1 MQKFPCL
8 NSLFNFKHF
17 VIIEDKEGGDSNQMI
32 KKIMNW
38 TSTVL
43 VTAVVILALLLVGAR
58 FIGLNVYTVLSGS
71 MEPTYHVGSLIYVKK
86 VDTSTLKD
94 GDVITFILDEDTVA
108 THRIVDV
115 VPDEDDPSELRFQT
129 KGDANED
136 VDGSLVYYKNVIG
149 TPVFTIP
156 MLGYLASFIQSPPG
170 TYAAIAVGA
179 LIILLV
185 FLPDLFSDDDE
196 DGKKKKRLKSK

>member
-1 MQKFPCL
+1 
-8 NSLFNFKHF
+8 
-17 VIIEDKEGGDSNQMI
+17 MI

-38 TSTVL
+38 TSTIL

-86 VDTSTLKD
+86 VDTDTLKD
-94 GDVITFILDEDTVA
+94 GDVITFLLDEDTVA

-115 VPDEDDPSELRFQT
+115 VPDEDDPSQLRFQT

-156 MLGYLASFIQSPPG
+156 MLGYLANFIQSPPG

-185 FLPDLFSDDDE
+185 FLPDLFSNDDE
-196 DGKKKKRLKSK
+196 EEKNKKRLKSK

>member
-1 MQKFPCL
+1 
-8 NSLFNFKHF
+8 
-17 VIIEDKEGGDSNQMI
+17 MI

-38 TSTVL
+38 TSTIL

-94 GDVITFILDEDTVA
+94 GDVITFMLDEDTVA

-115 VPDEDDPSELRFQT
+115 VPDEDDSSQLRFQT

-185 FLPDLFSDDDE
+185 FLPDLFSSDDE

>member
-1 MQKFPCL
+1 
-8 NSLFNFKHF
+8 
-17 VIIEDKEGGDSNQMI
+17 MI

-38 TSTVL
+38 TSTIL

-94 GDVITFILDEDTVA
+94 GDVITFMLDEDTVA

-115 VPDEDDPSELRFQT
+115 VPDEDDPSQLRFQT

-185 FLPDLFSDDDE
+185 FLPDLFSSDDE
-196 DGKKKKRLKSK
+196 DGKKKRRLKSK